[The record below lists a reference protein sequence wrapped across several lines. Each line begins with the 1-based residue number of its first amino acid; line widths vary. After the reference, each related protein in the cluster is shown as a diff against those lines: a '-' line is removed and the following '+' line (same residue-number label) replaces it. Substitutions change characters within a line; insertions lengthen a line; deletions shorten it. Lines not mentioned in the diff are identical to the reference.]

1 MIKSVIVALMI
12 SVSLWLTRPTMS
24 ATPQASADESKEKT
38 VADEQAATSPDEEF
52 IRRMENSPPEERV
65 PNWSNVKKLMARKAP
80 KVGEVAPD
88 FALKTLDGAE
98 RIALSQFAGK
108 QPVVLIFGSYT

>member
-1 MIKSVIVALMI
+1 
-12 SVSLWLTRPTMS
+12 MS
-24 ATPQASADESKEKT
+24 APPQDSADGSEGKS

-52 IRRMENSPPEERV
+52 IQRMESAPPEERV
-65 PNWSNVKKLMARKAP
+65 PNWSHVKKLMARKAP
-80 KVGEVAPD
+80 KVGDAAPD
-88 FALKTLDGAE
+88 FELKKLDGAE